1 MKRYAVLLFLLTL
14 LYSIAEAQQTISGT
28 VKNDKGMAVSS
39 ASVSINGTG
48 TQTDSA
54 GHFDVEITG
63 TGKKILTVSS
73 IGYRP
78 LKKEILLTGVPVL
91 LDLVLKHDTY
101 TLNEVNVSAGSFDA
115 SDKAKGASLT
125 PIDAVTVAGS
135 NADLTQALR
144 ALPGAQQIG
153 EQDGLFVRGGTS
165 DETKQFVDG
174 TLLKNPNYPA
184 VPGLRQYARINP
196 FLFKGILFSSGGYS
210 ALYGQAMSSA
220 LILESVDLP
229 EKSSARFN
237 IFPANIG
244 AGWQQLAKNNRS
256 SYGVNLNY
264 SNQSFYNSIIRQ
276 QPDYFSGPE
285 YLQGDA
291 NMRIKTGKAGMLKLY
306 TNWSYSNVGMS
317 NPDIDSSSLQTKYQ
331 LKGKNIYSNLSY
343 RDLLPHD
350 WKIEAGIAFS
360 YNQDKT
366 VSQLLNATGKVIT
379 IPDVPFCDK
388 TFNSLINTYFTQG
401 RIVLTHSFS
410 NNQALH
416 IGAEHFYS
424 NDKGLWKDS
433 AISLTDHLSAVFAE
447 GDIRLTDNLAAKAGA
462 RLEYS
467 SLLDKMVIAP
477 RVSLA
482 YRLQDGGQF
491 NLAYGIFYQEPLN
504 ELLYQNRHLHFT
516 NATHYVLNYTK
527 RKNNRFFRV
536 EAYYKRYNNLVKT
549 YAVINNG
556 GDGYAK
562 GIELFWRDKK
572 SIKNLDY
579 WITYTYLDTK
589 RNFLDYPYALKP
601 SFAAPHTATI
611 AIKKMFPAINTG
623 VNVSYAVASGRPYYD
638 LSYNR
643 LSDRGTTRPYSVLN
657 LHVFYLTRFFKK
669 GKWQDFS
676 GCAFGINNLLGT
688 RQVFGYNYSYDGL
701 NKVPVTL
708 PATRSFY
715 VGVFMSLG
723 IDRTDDLLNENL

>member
-1 MKRYAVLLFLLTL
+1 MKKYALLLMLLS
-14 LYSIAEAQQTISGT
+14 SIAEAQQMISGT
-28 VKNDKGMAVSS
+28 VKNDKGIAVPS

-54 GHFDVEITG
+54 GYFNVAITG
-63 TGKKILTVSS
+63 RGKKILTVSC

-78 LKKEILLTGVPVL
+78 LKKEIMPDSVL
-91 LDLVLKHDTY
+91 NLVLRYDTH

-125 PIDAVTVAGS
+125 PMDAVTVAGS

-174 TLLKNPNYPA
+174 TLLKNPNYPSI
-184 VPGLRQYARINP
+184 PGLRQYARINP

-229 EKSSARFN
+229 DKSSARFN

-264 SNQSFYNSIIRQ
+264 SNQSFYNSIIHQ
-276 QPDYFSGPE
+276 QPDYFSGPA

-291 NMRIKTGKAGMLKLY
+291 NMRIKTSKTGMLKLY
-306 TNWSYSNVGMS
+306 TNWSYSDVGMS
-317 NPDIDSSSLQTKYQ
+317 NPDIDSSTLRTKYQ

-350 WKIEAGIAFS
+350 WKIDAGIAFS

-366 VSQLLNATGKVIT
+366 ESQLLNATGKVIT
-379 IPDVPFCDK
+379 IPSIPFSDK
-388 TFNSLINTYFTQG
+388 SFSSLVNTYFAQA
-401 RIVLTHSFS
+401 RIVFTHSF
-410 NNQALH
+410 LRV
-416 IGAEHFYS
+416 GAEHFYS

-433 AISLTDHLSAVFAE
+433 AISLTDQLSAVFAE

-467 SLLDKMVIAP
+467 SLLEKMVIAP
-477 RVSLA
+477 RISLA

-504 ELLYQNRHLHFT
+504 ELLYQNRNLNFT
-516 NATHYVLNYTK
+516 NATHYVLNYTM

-536 EAYYKRYNNLVKT
+536 EAYYKKYNNLVKT
-549 YAVINNG
+549 YPVINNN

-562 GIELFWRDKK
+562 GFELFWRDKK
-572 SIKNLDY
+572 SIKDLDY

-611 AIKKMFPAINTG
+611 AIKKMFSAINTG
-623 VNVSYAVASGRPYYD
+623 VNVSYAVAAGRPYYD
-638 LSYNR
+638 LHYN
-643 LSDRGTTRPYSVLN
+643 DKGTTRPYNVMN
-657 LHVFYLTRFFKK
+657 LHVYYLTRFFKK

-708 PATRSFY
+708 PARRSFY